1 MVASCTPCV
10 SSATVS
16 FSGQRVAAMRRR
28 RSTSASSGTSTRKGR
43 IAVSSATAVAA
54 PAMLLV
60 VSAPR
65 VRTLLRSTD
74 GCCQQRHGLRDR
86 PSAASPESPRRR
98 AYTTSWD
105 LFHGCQILIYLCTA
119 DHGSLTRLPLD
130 ASAKHHARA
139 RSGASL
145 NLLFAQRLEGGAQL
159 LAEDLGLFPG
169 REVAALVNLVPVD
182 EVAEIA
188 LAPTLRRPIDL
199 GRKHGDRD
207 RELRDVDGV
216 ERAAASLRS
225 FPVGPR

>member
-60 VSAPR
+60 VAALI

-74 GCCQQRHGLRDR
+74 GCCQQRHVVRER

-98 AYTTSWD
+98 AYTTSWA